1 MYDPERQRQERHD
14 LARALRELRRA
25 SGLSGERLAARCAL
39 SQSKISRIETG
50 RILPSVIDVQR
61 MLDALEVSA
70 EVGKPLLDLARAA
83 NVHYRSWRSYAE
95 TGLWRKQEEIAA
107 LVTASSVVRHLTP
120 AAPPGLLQTRE
131 FATAVLS
138 SGVAGRPAVDV
149 ERVVEARMRLGRTLH
164 DPARRFVFVL
174 TEQSIRWPRA
184 PSDVLAAQCAHIA
197 ELTAMENLTIA
208 LVPNTA
214 QVTVIPLSSFVV
226 HDERL
231 VVVETFSGEMVLRDP
246 KDISYHINIV
256 DHLLERA
263 LTGPAAADFLHA
275 AATRTD

>member
-1 MYDPERQRQERHD
+1 MYDPELQRQERQD
-14 LARALRELRRA
+14 LARALRDLRRA
-25 SGLSGERLAARCAL
+25 AGLSGERLAARCAL

-50 RILPSVIDVQR
+50 RVLPSVIDVQR
-61 MLDALEVSA
+61 ILDALEISA
-70 EVGKPLLDLARAA
+70 EAGKPLLDLARVA

-107 LVTASSVVRHLTP
+107 LVNASSVVRHLTP

-131 FATAVLS
+131 FATAILS
-138 SGVAGRPAVDV
+138 SGIAGRPTLDV
-149 ERVVEARMRLGRTLH
+149 ERMVEARLRLGRTLH
-164 DPARRFVFVL
+164 DSARCFIFVL
-174 TEQSIRWPRA
+174 TEQSIRWSRA
-184 PSDVLAAQCAHIA
+184 SSEVMSAQCAHIA
-197 ELTAMENLTIA
+197 DLTALENVTIA

-214 QVTVIPLSSFVV
+214 QVAVIPLSSFVV

-263 LTGPAAADFLHA
+263 LTGPPAADFLRSVA
-275 AATRTD
+275 GER

>member
-1 MYDPERQRQERHD
+1 MYDPERQRQERQD
-14 LARALRELRRA
+14 LARALRELRRT

-50 RILPSVIDVQR
+50 RVLPSVLDVQR

-70 EVGKPLLDLARAA
+70 EVSKSLLDLARVA

-107 LVTASSVVRHLTP
+107 LVNASSVVRHLTP

-138 SGVAGRPAVDV
+138 SAIAGRPTVDV

-164 DPARRFVFVL
+164 DSARRFVFVL

-184 PSDVLAAQCAHIA
+184 PSEVLAAQRAHIA
-197 ELTAMENLTIA
+197 ELTALENVTIA
-208 LVPNTA
+208 VVPNTTR
-214 QVTVIPLSSFVV
+214 VSVIPLSSFVV

-246 KDISYHINIV
+246 KDIAYHINIV

-263 LTGPAAADFLHA
+263 LTGPAAADFLRA
-275 AATRTD
+275 AAAEH